1 MITFPKEGKQV
12 YKKQRHRAESGAVTV
27 FLVVIFASVF
37 AFVSIFIDFARMAAL
52 QTKTEM
58 LAHSAS
64 RSVLSSYDPQLVEQ
78 YGLFAFG
85 DTDANY
91 IMSKV
96 LQDQM
101 DISKRSD
108 DIPLMN
114 ARLDSS
120 TVELLRPLGTYEVF
134 EQQIREEMKYKAP
147 IDFSIEIINRF
158 KPMSKVMKEAS
169 STVDLLSKL
178 QKLYDQREAK
188 LDEMLEKQR
197 AAALT
202 VTEIAA
208 FIPRSS
214 ASGGSNGAGATASSV
229 AGEYADF
236 AAKYNEDML
245 REPEERQYSYEIQ
258 MYQSMASGVFNSLGR
273 SGQKSSERHAVLLP
287 EAKKLLQE
295 VIVINDQ
302 MKRTIE
308 EAEQRPVL
316 DGYNE
321 VAAHEGLGNNETVA
335 ADDEIAAIRKQ
346 SGSLLL
352 SAELLAD
359 LEGDIGQ
366 QEADFTSF
374 YAGVGSFL
382 GIESSVLSAS
392 ISDSS
397 LYSAVDSLD
406 RSTGAYLRKYVDSG
420 SSNVLEDNK
429 RRLEQHRSSDQER
442 KTIEHQAETALQ
454 DAKGLIGKISALK
467 DKFKDAQ
474 KQFDELQTFYNDNL
488 EFNQS
493 LSSGEEALMGP
504 GDDPADAGA
513 EAMGGMDVFFGGLS
527 LVLQS
532 MTDAAFQGE
541 YVVHYFPLLD
551 ISTLDELIG
560 SEGSGAI
567 DTIGDS
573 FMPGK
578 QEVEYILYGFHNPT
592 GNIAA
597 AYGEIFA
604 LRLAIR
610 TMEGLLKNLNKG
622 NPLLILAAALLY
634 GIEHAVKDMLM
645 LTKEGSIQLSDFM
658 KVKLT
663 YRDHLRIFLLMHGP
677 SERRLSR
684 MLGLIR
690 MNTGVPVEQRATYLK
705 GGVSISMPLWFLP
718 GVARTLGASG
728 ALKGRVEGSRYYVDK
743 QTDFSY

>member
-1 MITFPKEGKQV
+1 MH
-12 YKKQRHRAESGAVTV
+12 KKQRYRAESGAVTV

-52 QTKTEM
+52 QTKAEM
-58 LAHSAS
+58 MAHSAS

-85 DTDANY
+85 HTNANY

-96 LQDQM
+96 LQEQM

-108 DIPLMN
+108 VIPLMN
-114 ARLDSS
+114 AKLDSS
-120 TVELLRPLGTYEVF
+120 MVELLRPLGTYEVF

-169 STVDLLSKL
+169 NTVDLLSKL

-188 LDEMLEKQR
+188 LDEILEKQR
-197 AAALT
+197 AAAQT
-202 VTEIAA
+202 VTETAA
-208 FIPRSS
+208 IIPRSGVS
-214 ASGGSNGAGATASSV
+214 VGSSGVGITVSSI

-258 MYQSMASGVFNSLGR
+258 MYQSRASGVFSSLER
-273 SGQKSSERHAVLLP
+273 SRQKSSERHAVLLP
-287 EAKKLLQE
+287 EARKLLQE
-295 VIVINDQ
+295 VIAINNQ
-302 MKRTIE
+302 MKRTID
-308 EAEQRPVL
+308 EAEKRSVL

-321 VAAHEGLGNNETVA
+321 VAAHEGLGNNEAIA
-335 ADDEIAAIRKQ
+335 ADQEIAAIRDQ

-359 LEGDIGQ
+359 LEGDIRQ

-374 YAGVGSFL
+374 YAGAGFFL

-406 RSTGAYLRKYVDSG
+406 RSTGAYLRKYVAAG
-420 SSNVLEDNK
+420 SSNVLEDNQ
-429 RRLEQHRSSDQER
+429 RQLEQHRASDQER
-442 KTIEHQAETALQ
+442 KSIEHQAETALR

-467 DKFKDAQ
+467 DKLKDAQ
-474 KQFDELQTFYNDNL
+474 KQFDELETLYNDNL

-493 LSSGEEALMGP
+493 FSAREVAVMGP

-513 EAMGGMDVFFGGLS
+513 EAMGGMDIFFGELS
-527 LVLQS
+527 HVLQS

-541 YVVHYFPLLD
+541 YAVQYFSLFN
-551 ISTLDELIG
+551 IGTLDELL
-560 SEGSGAI
+560 SGGGPGVI

-578 QEVEYILYGFHNPT
+578 QEVEYILYGFHNPV

-597 AYGEIFA
+597 AYGEILT

-634 GIEHAVKDMLM
+634 GVEHAVKDMLM

-677 SERRLSR
+677 SEQRLSR
-684 MLGLIR
+684 MLALIR
-690 MNTGVPVEQRATYLK
+690 RNTGVSVEQRATYLK

-718 GVARTLGASG
+718 GVAKTLGASG
-728 ALKGRVEGSRYYVDK
+728 TLKGRVEGSRYYVDK
-743 QTDFSY
+743 QADFSY

>member
-1 MITFPKEGKQV
+1 MF
-12 YKKQRHRAESGAVTV
+12 KKQRHQAESGAVTV
-27 FLVVIFASVF
+27 FLVVIFASIF

-52 QTKTEM
+52 QAKTEM
-58 LAHSAS
+58 MAHSAS

-85 DTDANY
+85 NTDANY

-101 DISKRSD
+101 DLSKRSD
-108 DIPLMN
+108 DIPLMK

-120 TVELLRPLGTYEVF
+120 TVELLRPIGTYEVF

-147 IDFSIEIINRF
+147 IDFAIEIINRF

-169 STVDLLSKL
+169 NTVDLLSKL

-197 AAALT
+197 SVALT
-202 VTEIAA
+202 VNNIAA
-208 FIPRSS
+208 LIPRSG
-214 ASGGSNGAGATASSV
+214 ASGGSSGGGATASNV
-229 AGEYADF
+229 AQEYPDF
-236 AAKYNEDML
+236 TARYK
-245 REPEERQYSYEIQ
+245 EEKVRDLDEEEEYLYFIQ
-258 MYQSMASGVFNSLGR
+258 KYQSMASGVFSGLGR
-273 SGQKSSERHAVLLP
+273 SGQKASERHAVLLP
-287 EAKKLLQE
+287 EARKLLQE

-308 EAEQRPVL
+308 EAEHRPVL
-316 DGYNE
+316 DGYDE
-321 VAAHEGLGNNETVA
+321 VATHEGLSDNEAVTN
-335 ADDEIAAIRKQ
+335 DEIAAIREQ

-352 SAELLAD
+352 TAELLAN
-359 LEGDIGQ
+359 LEKDIGQ
-366 QEADFTSF
+366 QEADFNLF
-374 YAGVGSFL
+374 YAEVSSFL
-382 GIESSVLSAS
+382 GLEGSVLTAS
-392 ISDSS
+392 ISDYS
-397 LYSAVDSLD
+397 LSSAVGSLD
-406 RSTGAYLRKYVDSG
+406 RSTDAYLRKYVDSG
-420 SSNVLEDNK
+420 SSNILEANK
-429 RRLEQHRSSDQER
+429 RLLEQHRASDQER
-442 KTIEHQAETALQ
+442 KTIEKQAETSLK

-467 DKFKDAQ
+467 DKLADAQ

-493 LSSGEEALMGP
+493 LSTGEEGGLGA

-513 EAMGGMDVFFGGLS
+513 AAMSGMDVFFGGMS
-527 LVLQS
+527 SVLQS
-532 MTDAAFQGE
+532 MTDAALQGE
-541 YVVHYFPLLD
+541 YVVHYYPLFD
-551 ISTLDELIG
+551 ISTLDELMH
-560 SEGSGAI
+560 SEGSGVI

-573 FMPGK
+573 FAPGK

-634 GIEHAVKDMLM
+634 GIQHATKDMLT
-645 LTKEGSIQLSDFM
+645 LTKEGSVELSEFI

-663 YRDHLRIFLLMHGP
+663 YRDHLRIFLLMRGT

-684 MLGLIR
+684 MLALIR
-690 MNTGVPVEQRATYLK
+690 MDTGIPVEQRATYLR
-705 GGVSISMPLWFLP
+705 GGVSVSMPLWFLP
-718 GVARTLGASG
+718 GVAKTLGASG

-743 QTDFSY
+743 QADFSY

>member
-1 MITFPKEGKQV
+1 MD
-12 YKKQRHRAESGAVTV
+12 KKQRHRAESGAVTV
-27 FLVVIFASVF
+27 FLVVMFASVF

-134 EQQIREEMKYKAP
+134 EQQIREEMKYRAP

-158 KPMSKVMKEAS
+158 KPISKVMKEAS
-169 STVDLLSKL
+169 NTVDLLSKL

-214 ASGGSNGAGATASSV
+214 ASGGSSGGGATASSV

-245 REPEERQYSYEIQ
+245 REPKERQYSYEIQ
-258 MYQSMASGVFNSLGR
+258 MYQSMASGVFSRLGR

-287 EAKKLLQE
+287 EARRLLQE

-308 EAEQRPVL
+308 KAEQRPVL

-321 VAAHEGLGNNETVA
+321 VAAHEGLGNNEIVA

-352 SAELLAD
+352 SAELLAN
-359 LEGDIGQ
+359 LEGDIRQ

-382 GIESSVLSAS
+382 GVESSVLSAS

-454 DAKGLIGKISALK
+454 DAKGMIGKISALK

-493 LSSGEEALMGP
+493 LSSGEEALIGP
-504 GDDPADAGA
+504 GDDPAAAGA

-527 LVLQS
+527 HVLQS

-541 YVVHYFPLLD
+541 YVVHYFPLFH
-551 ISTLDELIG
+551 ISMLDELIS

-622 NPLLILAAALLY
+622 NPLLILAVALLY

-690 MNTGVPVEQRATYLK
+690 MNTGVPVEQRATYLR
-705 GGVSISMPLWFLP
+705 GGVTISMPLWFLP
-718 GVARTLGASG
+718 GVAKTLGASG

-743 QTDFSY
+743 QADFSY